1 MKIVANWKMNL
12 DFRKSLELANN
23 YLELQLPS
31 NYELIVL
38 ASDLVLEDLKIKFK
52 GTKIKVFAQDCSR
65 FAEDGGFTGEI
76 SAKQLAKLGVDGV
89 FLGHIERRKL
99 MSETDEI
106 VSLKVENALDAKLK
120 VILGIGEVTR
130 DLNFTDSIAQIKT
143 QLDKCLSTIS
153 EEEADGRLS
162 IAYESVKNIS
172 SLKSATDK
180 EDDLDLTIDK
190 ISFIDEYLKKKY
202 PRLKIDIYT
211 GGSLDNSDITR
222 FKDRNIV
229 NGFLIGKKSL
239 TISEFKTIVKRIILQ

>member
-76 SAKQLAKLGVDGV
+76 SAKQLASLGLDGV

-99 MSETDEI
+99 MSESDEI
-106 VSLKVENALDAKLK
+106 VSLKVENALDAGLK
-120 VILGIGEVTR
+120 VILGIGEVTKN
-130 DLNFTDSIAQIKT
+130 LNFSQSISEIKT
-143 QLDKCLSTIS
+143 QLDKCLQTIS
-153 EEEADGRLS
+153 EKEAEGKLS
-162 IAYESVKNIS
+162 IAYESISSIS
-172 SLKSATDK
+172 SLKSLTDK
-180 EDDLDLTIDK
+180 EDDLDLKIEK
-190 ISFIDEYLKKKY
+190 ISFIEEYLKKKY
-202 PRLKIDIYT
+202 PKLKIDIYT
-211 GGSLDNSDITR
+211 GGSLDNSDISKL
-222 FKDRNIV
+222 KDRGIV
-229 NGFLIGKKSL
+229 QGFLIGKKSL
-239 TISEFKTIVKRIILQ
+239 KISEFKKNVKAIILQ